1 MQKQFLNNCAKIG
14 LNKQTKILLALS
26 GGLDSV
32 ALLHLFHLS
41 GFSFEVAHC
50 NFNLRAEESDADEKF
65 VIDLCASLNIPLH
78 IKQFNTEAFAKDNG
92 ISIQM
97 AARDLRYSWFEEI
110 RKSNQVDYIATA
122 HHQDDQ
128 IETVLL
134 NLSRGTGL
142 KGMHGILAKHETVI
156 RPLLFCD
163 RQALAL
169 WIKDNKFLYREDSS
183 NASVKYSRNKLRH
196 KVLPVLKEI
205 NASLGATM
213 QQNVERFEA
222 SHQNLSFF
230 YEKERASILSA
241 KEDEITINLLE
252 IRKLPSPVDALFHY
266 LSVYGF
272 SDWKAIEQQL
282 NSDSGKIIS
291 SKSHQLLKD
300 RNTLILK
307 EIPISHDEE
316 YLIQDATSFI
326 SEPINLKFECLQM
339 ENFKLV
345 KDSTIAAL
353 DYDKLDFPLT
363 LRKWRK
369 GDVFHPLGMRG
380 KKKLS
385 DFFID
390 KKLSVFEKQNT
401 WIVCTNDKIVWVVGA
416 RIDERFKLVENS
428 QKVYLVKLNE
438 I

>member
-32 ALLHLFHLS
+32 ALFHLFNLS

-78 IKQFNTEAFAKDNG
+78 IKQFNTESFAKDNG

-97 AARDLRYSWFEEI
+97 AARDLRYTWFVEI
-110 RKSNQVDYIATA
+110 RSANNIDFIATA

-142 KGMHGILAKHETVI
+142 KGMHGILAKHESLI

-230 YEKERASILSA
+230 YEKERATILSA

-252 IRKLPSPVDALFHY
+252 IQKWPSPIDALFHY

-272 SDWKAIEQQL
+272 NDWKAMEQQL

-291 SKSHQLLKD
+291 SKTHQLLKN
-300 RNTLILK
+300 RNALILK
-307 EIPISHDEE
+307 EIPISRDEE

-326 SEPINLKFECLQM
+326 SEPINLKFECLQI
-339 ENFKLV
+339 EDFKLM

>member
-14 LNKQTKILLALS
+14 LNKQVKILLALS

-32 ALLHLFHLS
+32 ALLHLFHLC

-50 NFNLRAEESDADEKF
+50 NFNLRAEESDADEQF

-78 IKQFNTEAFAKDNG
+78 SKQFKTEAFATENG

-110 RKSNQVDYIATA
+110 RKSEQIDYIATA

-142 KGMHGILAKHETVI
+142 KGMHGILARNEYLI
-156 RPLLFCD
+156 RPLLFCN
-163 RQALAL
+163 RQALEL
-169 WIKDNKFLYREDSS
+169 WVKENKFLYREDSS

-196 KVLPVLKEI
+196 QVVPVLKEI
-205 NASLGATM
+205 NASLGSTM
-213 QQNVERFEA
+213 QQNVERFDA

-230 YEKERASILSA
+230 YEKERATILSA
-241 KEDEITINLLE
+241 KEGDIKINLVE
-252 IRKLPSPVDALFHY
+252 IRKLPSPIDAMFHY
-266 LSVYGF
+266 LSDYGF
-272 SDWKAIEQQL
+272 NDWIAMEQQL

-291 SKSHQLLKD
+291 SKTHQLLKD
-300 RNTLILK
+300 RNTLLLK
-307 EIPISHDEE
+307 EIPVFKDEE
-316 YLIQDATSFI
+316 YLIHDATSFI
-326 SEPINLKFECLQM
+326 SEPINLKFECLQI
-339 ENFKLV
+339 EDFKLM

-353 DYDKLDFPLT
+353 DFDKLDFPLT

-369 GDVFHPLGMRG
+369 GDVFQPLGMRG
-380 KKKLS
+380 KKNLS

-401 WIVCTNDKIVWVVGA
+401 WIVCTNDKIVWVVGM

-428 QKVYLVKLNE
+428 QKVYLVQLNE
-438 I
+438 K

>member
-14 LNKQTKILLALS
+14 LNKQTKIVLALS

-32 ALLHLFHLS
+32 ALFHLFHLS

-110 RKSNQVDYIATA
+110 RESEQIDYIATA

-142 KGMHGILAKHETVI
+142 KGMHGILAKHESLI

-205 NASLGATM
+205 NASLGSTM
-213 QQNVERFEA
+213 QQNVERFDA

-230 YEKERASILSA
+230 YEKERATILSA
-241 KEDEITINLLE
+241 KEDEIRINLLE
-252 IRKLPSPVDALFHY
+252 IQKWPSPIDALFHY

-272 SDWKAIEQQL
+272 NDWKAMEQQL

-291 SKSHQLLKD
+291 SKTHQLLKD
-300 RNTLILK
+300 RNALILK
-307 EIPISHDEE
+307 EIPISRDEE

-326 SEPINLKFECLQM
+326 SEPINLKFECLQI
-339 ENFKLV
+339 EDFKLM

-369 GDVFHPLGMRG
+369 GDVFQPLGMRG
-380 KKKLS
+380 NKKLS

-390 KKLSVFEKQNT
+390 KKLSLFEKQNT
-401 WIVCTNDKIVWVVGA
+401 WIVCTNDEIVWVVGA

-428 QKVYLVKLNE
+428 QKVYLVQLNKK
-438 I
+438 

>member
-32 ALLHLFHLS
+32 ALFHLFNLS

-78 IKQFNTEAFAKDNG
+78 IKQFNTESFAKDNG

-97 AARDLRYSWFEEI
+97 AARDLRYTWFVEI
-110 RKSNQVDYIATA
+110 RSANNIDFIATA

-142 KGMHGILAKHETVI
+142 KGMHGILAKHESLI

-230 YEKERASILSA
+230 YEKERATILSA

-252 IRKLPSPVDALFHY
+252 IQKWPSPIDALFHY

-272 SDWKAIEQQL
+272 NDWKAMEQQL

-291 SKSHQLLKD
+291 SKTHQLLKN
-300 RNTLILK
+300 RNALILK
-307 EIPISHDEE
+307 EIPISRDEE
-316 YLIQDATSFI
+316 YLIQDTTSFI
-326 SEPINLKFECLQM
+326 SEPINLKFECLQI
-339 ENFKLV
+339 EDFKLM